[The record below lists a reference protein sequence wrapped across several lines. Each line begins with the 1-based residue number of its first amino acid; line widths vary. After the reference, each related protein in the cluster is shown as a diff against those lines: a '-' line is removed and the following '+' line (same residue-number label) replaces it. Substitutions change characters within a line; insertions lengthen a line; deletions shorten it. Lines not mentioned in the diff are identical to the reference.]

1 MRFLLIDKIRTI
13 VPGENA
19 TGVKCWSLDNEIFQD
34 HFPGFPTVPGV
45 LLTESMAQLAGILV
59 EHSYYKEY
67 TKANKVY
74 PLLSII
80 LKAKFRSFVKPGDQ
94 CIIKAELVT
103 VDHGRANV
111 KVTTFVDD
119 EIKAEATLSFIIAME
134 SDMGVNPFLHKRE
147 EYLFNIMPNDWKH
160 E

>member
-1 MRFLLIDKIRTI
+1 MRFLLIDKIRELQ
-13 VPGENA
+13 PGNNA
-19 TGVKCWSLDNEIFQD
+19 IGVKCWSLDNEIFQD

-67 TKANKVY
+67 SKANKVY
-74 PLLSII
+74 PVLSII
-80 LKAKFRSFVKPGDQ
+80 LKAKFRNFVRPGDQ
-94 CIIKAELVT
+94 CIIKADLVT

-111 KVTTFVDD
+111 KVTTYVED
-119 EIKAEATLSFIIAME
+119 EVMTEATLSFIIGMQ
-134 SDMGVNPFLHKRE
+134 SDMKENPFLHKRE
-147 EYLFNIMPNDWKH
+147 EYLFNIMPDDWKH